1 MSTTPFQV
9 TNATTRRER
18 VLDVMADLVIR
29 QGYDKT
35 SIREIA
41 EEAGLGR
48 GLIYVLF
55 RNKDDILDALIRREL
70 LAYITA
76 WMEQIEA
83 DPHGGTIGGI
93 YRAILVAI
101 RQRPFMAA
109 LMRRD
114 RRLWGAYLRKPGSAL
129 ASLQSAVPGTGLID
143 ALQEVGAIRPDA
155 DPLVASHILD
165 LLSYGMV
172 TVGEL
177 RPADAL
183 PPFDVVLLTLGNML
197 DGLLTPK
204 DGGNSDAGKAVIRDL
219 ARRSLAQLGQVE
231 DAAGEN
237 R

>member
-1 MSTTPFQV
+1 MSMATLHETDTP
-9 TNATTRRER
+9 NRRER
-18 VLDVMADLVIR
+18 VLDIMAALVIR

-55 RNKDDILDALIRREL
+55 KNKEDILDALIQREL
-70 LAYITA
+70 LAYIAT
-76 WMEQIEA
+76 WIEQIEA
-83 DPHGGTIGGI
+83 DPRGGTIGGI

-101 RQRPFMAA
+101 RTRPFMAA

-114 RRLWGAYLRKPGSAL
+114 RRLWGAYLRKPGSVL

-143 ALQEVGAIRPDA
+143 ALQAVGAIRSDA
-155 DPLVASHILD
+155 DPMVASHILD

-177 RPADAL
+177 RPADTL
-183 PPFDVVLLTLGNML
+183 PPFDVVLMTLGDML
-197 DGLLTPK
+197 DGLLTPE
-204 DGGNSDAGKAVIRDL
+204 DGGNSEAGKVVIRDL
-219 ARRSLAQLGQVE
+219 ATRSMAQLSQVK
-231 DAAGEN
+231 DVAGEKC
-237 R
+237 

>member
-143 ALQEVGAIRPDA
+143 ALQAVGAIRPDA